1 MTTQCS
7 QHVTNY
13 TTDIYVFHALHVLY
27 ALHVLHEEIGGL
39 GFIDYAFSP
48 GLFSPLNREEV
59 ASEWQA

>member
-13 TTDIYVFHALHVLY
+13 TTDIYVFHVLH
-27 ALHVLHEEIGGL
+27 AFHDLHVLHEEIGGL
-39 GFIDYAFSP
+39 GFIDYAYSPRGFSLI
-48 GLFSPLNREEV
+48 GEEV

>member
-7 QHVTNY
+7 QHVTY
-13 TTDIYVFHALHVLY
+13 DSTDIYVFHALH
-27 ALHVLHEEIGGL
+27 AFHGLHVLHEEIGGL

-48 GLFSPLNREEV
+48 GLFSPLKREGV